1 MVGGEVEL
9 NRLLDKLAIMLICLM
24 GFSMAENF
32 TVPVVALLI
41 SVSASSAVQLLT
53 GKKTAALLIALCAA
67 LCGWLPIFFCAMP
80 LLLYD
85 ALWEKKWWLVL
96 PALTALARLDTL
108 LPAQQIISA
117 VGMITAIIIYTRVSK
132 LEETIGKLTSL
143 RDEMSEKHM
152 LLFEQNIRLAAAQD
166 NEVHLA
172 TLKERNRI
180 AREIHDNVGH
190 MLTRSLLQAGA
201 LLIINKD
208 EQMKEPLEDL
218 KSTLDSAMT
227 SIRESVHDLHDDSID
242 LKKIIEE
249 SIRAVD
255 DRFTVSLDYDLNDHV
270 PGKIKLC
277 MAGIVKEGLSN
288 AVRHSNGNMIRVII
302 REHPGFYQLMLE
314 DNGTCAKIGE
324 SGIGLKNMEDR
335 ANSVSGRI
343 YFTASENGFCIFMS
357 IPKQ

>member
-1 MVGGEVEL
+1 M
-9 NRLLDKLAIMLICLM
+9 NRLLDKLALMLIGLM
-24 GFSMAENF
+24 GFSMAENLAA
-32 TVPVVALLI
+32 PVAALLI

-53 GKKTAALLIALCAA
+53 GKKAAALLIACCAA
-67 LCGWLPIFFCAMP
+67 LCGWMPIFFCALP

-85 ALWEKKWWLVL
+85 ALWEKKWWLIL
-96 PALTALARLDTL
+96 PSLTALARLDAL

-117 VGMITAIIIYTRVSK
+117 VGMITAVIIYTRVSR
-132 LEETIGKLTSL
+132 LEETVGKLTSL

-152 LLFEQNIRLAAAQD
+152 QLSEQNLRLAAAQD
-166 NEVHLA
+166 NEIHLA

-201 LLIINKD
+201 LLVINRD
-208 EQMKEPLEDL
+208 ERLKEPLESL

-249 SIRAVD
+249 SIRTAD
-255 DRFTVSLDYDLNDHV
+255 ERFSVSLDYDLSSHV
-270 PGKIKLC
+270 PGKIRLC
-277 MAGIVKEGLSN
+277 MAGIVREGLSN
-288 AVRHSNGNMIRVII
+288 AVRHSNGNAIRIVL

-314 DNGTCAKIGE
+314 DNGTCAGIGE

-335 ANSVSGRI
+335 AASVGGRI
-343 YFTASENGFCIFMS
+343 HFTASEKGFSIFMS